1 MLIQETILKLITI
14 LYSLFVL
21 FGAFLIAYT
30 AYNLGIKMDNNVLRA
45 RAFLREQFLRDSW
58 VLLLM
63 IFIFTAI
70 MPLTETL
77 QLFIEKSSAD
87 LIKNLTQLGIIAGI
101 VMLEYKWFN
110 LLNPSEYHNK
120 ISDQEPNF
128 KEYQ

>member
-1 MLIQETILKLITI
+1 LKLITI
-14 LYSLFVL
+14 LYSLFIL
-21 FGAFLIAYT
+21 SGAYLISYT
-30 AYNLGIKMDNNVLRA
+30 AYNLGIKMDVLRA
-45 RAFLREQFLRDSW
+45 RAFLREQFLRDNW
-58 VLLLM
+58 LLLLM

-77 QLFIEKSSAD
+77 QLFMEKSSAD

-110 LLNPSEYHNK
+110 LLSPSEYHK
-120 ISDQEPNF
+120 SISDQEPHF

>member
-30 AYNLGIKMDNNVLRA
+30 AYNMGIKMDNNILRA
-45 RAFLREQFLRDSW
+45 RAFLREQFLRDNW

-77 QLFIEKSSAD
+77 
-87 LIKNLTQLGIIAGI
+87 
-101 VMLEYKWFN
+101 
-110 LLNPSEYHNK
+110 
-120 ISDQEPNF
+120 
-128 KEYQ
+128 